1 MTTPVDPKA
10 RGRRNVWLALA
21 HVAVA
26 LAILGF
32 FVWSQASK

>member
-1 MTTPVDPKA
+1 MSDAVDPKA
-10 RGRRNVWLALA
+10 RARRNVRLALA

-32 FVWSQASK
+32 FVWSQAHR